1 MSLRQSFPSARL
13 PDTHFFVTL
22 TRGERMRTFALRP
35 AALYGIFAVIPALCA
50 LYIAAT
56 VYLVFR
62 DDMLAGLMSRQAE
75 MQYAYEDRIAALRAQ
90 IDRVTSRQLLDQD
103 SFEGKVH
110 DLLSRQ
116 AQLEA
121 RGSVVASLAQQAG
134 FGREA
139 VALPR
144 AAAPDARAAIEKT
157 IDGKGRNAAPVRAS
171 MNPLLKNA
179 GQPQLPAGVAG
190 FAPLQAPAAPAARL
204 EEQKPAPL
212 KPTPADAETAR
223 TRTSDAGEAAAKL
236 GDLPIPQ
243 RLGHIAQSL
252 DQLEVT
258 QIRELSNVESKA
270 RVTAEKLRR
279 ALADAGLAA
288 DKIAAQASARGVGGP
303 FVPLKVDPNGSLFE
317 REVSRLQSS
326 LIAVDRLKRVMPFVP
341 LRTPTTPDAEQTS
354 GFGARVDPFLGRAAM
369 HSGVD
374 FRGDVGTPIRATAGG
389 TVVTAGWTGGYGNM
403 VEIEHANGITTRY
416 AHMSAINVAEG
427 QTIEAGAIVGKLGS
441 TGRSTGPHLHYE
453 VRIDGDAVDPAR
465 FLRAGRAL
473 FAQKDG

>member
-1 MSLRQSFPSARL
+1 M
-13 PDTHFFVTL
+13 TL

-50 LYIAAT
+50 LYVAAT

-75 MQYAYEDRIAALRAQ
+75 MQYAYEDRIAALRVQ

-121 RGSVVASLAQQAG
+121 RGSVVANLAQQAG

-144 AAAPDARAAIEKT
+144 AAVPDGQAAIEKT
-157 IDGKGRNAAPVRAS
+157 IDGKGRAAAPVRAS
-171 MNPLLKNA
+171 MNPLLKNV
-179 GQPQLPAGVAG
+179 GQPQLPAGVTG
-190 FAPLQAPAAPAARL
+190 FAPLQAPAARL
-204 EEQKPAPL
+204 EQLKPAPI
-212 KPTPADAETAR
+212 KPTPADAETTR
-223 TRTSDAGEAAAKL
+223 TRTSDAVDQS

-258 QIRELSNVESKA
+258 QIRELSSVESKA
-270 RVTAEKLRR
+270 RATAEKLRR
-279 ALADAGLAA
+279 ALADAGLSA
-288 DKIAAQASARGVGGP
+288 DKIAAPASARGVGGP

-374 FRGDVGTPIRATAGG
+374 FRGDVGSPIRATAGG
-389 TVVTAGWTGGYGNM
+389 TVVTAGWSGGYGNM

-416 AHMSAINVAEG
+416 AHMSAINVSEG
-427 QTIEAGAIVGKLGS
+427 QTVEAGAVVGKLGS

-473 FAQKDG
+473 FARTDG